1 MKKWMKK
8 ILLWSGSALVFGG
21 VGYILGA
28 ATPLVSWGTRGDLVL
43 QTQQKLQQLGY
54 YRQTPDGIYGEKTY
68 EAIMA
73 FQRATGL
80 RADGIA
86 GPDTLLYLGIT
97 PSVTP
102 SQTPS
107 TNLQASENELFAL
120 ASIIHG
126 EARGEPYEGQVA
138 VGKSVILR

>member
-1 MKKWMKK
+1 MKKWLKK
-8 ILLWSGSALVFGG
+8 VFLWGGTSLVFGA

-54 YRQTPDGIYGEKTY
+54 YRLIPDGIYGEKTY

-97 PSVTP
+97 PTGTP

-107 TNLQASENELFAL
+107 TAIRTTESELFAL